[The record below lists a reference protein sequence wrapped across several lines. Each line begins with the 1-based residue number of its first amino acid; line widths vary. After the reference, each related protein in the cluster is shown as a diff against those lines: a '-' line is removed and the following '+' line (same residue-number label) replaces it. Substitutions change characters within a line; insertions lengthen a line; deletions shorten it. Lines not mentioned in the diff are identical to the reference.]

1 MLFAMWIEV
10 HNDENDVVPRGGH
23 FAIKQDCFVLRGVKS
38 KVIVKLKSA
47 VLLSDFV
54 YPRDPVFNVSRRVP
68 VAFLELV
75 FLGVEVLFATW
86 QSLVLAQL
94 VSAINTVE
102 G

>member
-1 MLFAMWIEV
+1 MLFAMWIEI
-10 HNDENDVVPRGGH
+10 HNNENDVVARGSH
-23 FAIKQDCFVLRGVKS
+23 FAIKQDCFVLGGVES
-38 KVIVKLKSA
+38 QVIVKLKGA

-54 YPRDPVFNVSRRVP
+54 EPRDPILNVSRRIP
-68 VAFLELV
+68 VALFELI

-94 VSAINTVE
+94 VSAINAIE